1 MDLLREHDCR
11 IQLDAEL
18 LLLRLLLLLL
28 LEPEALSM
36 YRECRR
42 GALAQSRTLCSK
54 VWPFR
59 LEKSEGV
66 LGNSGRK
73 PEEAP
78 GHSEWKPVGH
88 STQIKRPIEP

>member
-1 MDLLREHDCR
+1 M
-11 IQLDAEL
+11 
-18 LLLRLLLLLL
+18 

-42 GALAQSRTLCSK
+42 GALAQSRTLCSR

-73 PEEAP
+73 PEDRPQQSDQKTYTAL
-78 GHSEWKPVGH
+78 HVHRS
-88 STQIKRPIEP
+88 SRTQRLLCVRKASRAARLA